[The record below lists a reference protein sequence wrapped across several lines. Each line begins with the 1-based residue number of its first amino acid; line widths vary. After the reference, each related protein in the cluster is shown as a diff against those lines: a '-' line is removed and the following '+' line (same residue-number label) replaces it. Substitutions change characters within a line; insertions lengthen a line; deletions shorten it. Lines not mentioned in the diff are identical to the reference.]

1 MSLLKPK
8 KPEAVRIFFRA
19 PKELGERLKLVE
31 DTAAK
36 AGIPVSLDEDLTVA
50 LTKLLNSAEVELG
63 INSRKDANRGK
74 QGDSLSCK

>member
-31 DTAAK
+31 DIAAK
-36 AGIPVSLDEDLTVA
+36 AGIPVSLDEGLTVA

-63 INSRKDANRGK
+63 INSRKDANRSK
-74 QGDSLSCK
+74 QGD